1 MLITN
6 ETTYKL
12 LSDREECNQALY
24 SLIITGHACHYMH
37 NGNLVYSSNGN
48 LLVGNNRN
56 LKYFMFVNGWNNN
69 LFWYNLQYKRLQLE
83 VAFINIT
90 IIFPLFDIELK
101 HFNKWLLIPLKTLFQ
116 PQKCEPQIYIK
127 KSAIKIYHSIINPC
141 KQSSK
146 MLSTL

>member
-1 MLITN
+1 MFFVYYIAVTYSLFYFYSKYIYDIVELLDHRLKEEMLITN

-56 LKYFMFVNGWNNN
+56 LKYFMFVNGWNNS
-69 LFWYNLQYKRLQLE
+69 LFWYNL
-83 VAFINIT
+83 
-90 IIFPLFDIELK
+90 
-101 HFNKWLLIPLKTLFQ
+101 
-116 PQKCEPQIYIK
+116 
-127 KSAIKIYHSIINPC
+127 
-141 KQSSK
+141 
-146 MLSTL
+146 